1 VDLAERAH
9 RFLVD
14 ALDVVGAGDVAGEAD
29 HAPAARPDRL
39 DRGIERLAPARDDR
53 HLGARCGEAGRD
65 GKPDPLAAPGNDGGP
80 PRKTDVHS
88 ILPTR
93 VRHFPARPSSTA
105 TAAARK
111 GAGRKAMAAERDSAR
126 I

>member
-1 VDLAERAH
+1 RAH
-9 RFLVD
+9 RLLVD
-14 ALDVVGAGDVAGEAD
+14 PLDVVGAGDVALQAD
-29 HAPAARPDRL
+29 HAPAAGTDRL

-53 HLGARCGEAGRD
+53 HLGTRCGEPGRNR
-65 GKPDPLAAPGNDGGP
+65 KPDPLAAPGNDGGP
-80 PRKTDVHS
+80 PHKTDVHS
-88 ILPTR
+88 IPPTR
-93 VRHFPARPSSTA
+93 VRHFQARPSSTA